1 MPEPATRTVE
11 RALVLLAAVA
21 EGGGTLSA
29 LARAAGLSPSTASRL
44 LSTLAGQEF
53 VRRDGSG
60 RYRAG
65 AQLRRL
71 AAVTLRED
79 PVYELAGPHLEALA
93 AETGETANLAVA
105 AGEDRA
111 VYVRQVASPNL
122 VQTAGW
128 VGRTIPRF
136 GTALGAALAGEVDGD
151 GYVAITG
158 AVEPDVTSIA
168 APVYGA
174 DGTVVASISVLAPS
188 YRTPPGR
195 VASCGAALAGHA
207 AELSGALG
215 AIVPPGSGPVLAL
228 NPGRAA

>member
-29 LARAAGLSPSTASRL
+29 LARAAGLSPTTASRL
-44 LSTLAGQEF
+44 LGTLAGQEF
-53 VRRDGSG
+53 VRRDASG
-60 RYRAG
+60 RYQVG
-65 AQLRRL
+65 ARLRQL
-71 AAVTLRED
+71 AAATLREN

-111 VYVRQVASPNL
+111 VYVRQVASPKL

-128 VGRTIPRF
+128 VGRAVPRH
-136 GTALGAALAGEVDGD
+136 GTALGAALAGELPGEGFASVN
-151 GYVAITG
+151 G

-168 APVYGA
+168 APVWGP
-174 DGTVVASISVLAPS
+174 DGTIVAAINVLAPT

-195 VASCGAALAGHA
+195 IAFCGRAVTRHA
-207 AELSGALG
+207 AELSGGLG
-215 AIVPPGSGPVLAL
+215 AVVA
-228 NPGRAA
+228 PGRAA